1 MEPIKKVIR
10 AIKDTD
16 TQVLFY
22 GGMGIVLIIIGSLIL
37 NMSPPN
43 YQVGYSTTAIGFA
56 FFVFAISTD
65 NAKKSAKKTDQILAK
80 LDEIHEELR
89 KKT

>member
-1 MEPIKKVIR
+1 
-10 AIKDTD
+10 
-16 TQVLFY
+16 
-22 GGMGIVLIIIGSLIL
+22 
-37 NMSPPN
+37 MSPPN